1 MNGIN
6 SQAATALQEITD
18 AELDQVLGAD
28 GVINTIS
35 HECHMQDR

>member
-28 GVINTIS
+28 GA
-35 HECHMQDR
+35 